1 MKERIQP
8 GYDWTQ
14 VPFFDRKD
22 LSLANSQPGKQ
33 GEPYGFSLR
42 RSGLVVQD
50 VTAFV
55 TGASRDARG
64 ASARSTPRDARRA
77 LGTNDGICFHPSES
91 GFSVA
96 DAPALSVDADT
107 GELLDAH
114 WGHRLKRWELQAS
127 ARELLPESR
136 LRVCYRHRQKQTD
149 FVRVYRRGEGEKAST
164 YYRGLQVCGSVW
176 SCPVCASKITER
188 KRQELVKVIEQHTKA
203 GGGVMLLTLTVP
215 HTRED
220 RAFEVADGLLEAFRS
235 FGMGRNAWTRLVP
248 GYVGSV
254 RSLEVT
260 HTVNG
265 WHPHL
270 HVLVLTSRP
279 LSDVQRFMLSD
290 LLHTSWSSVTLR
302 KGFAPLHRVHGLRLD
317 DGKQAGSYAAK
328 WGIPEELTKAHVKQ
342 GRRED
347 SRTPWALL
355 ADYTLNGDHQAGAL
369 FREFAQAFKGKSQLH
384 WSRGLKALFQLE
396 EKTDEQ
402 LAEET
407 HREEDVLAARI
418 GPADWSLIRRHELR
432 GLVLELLRS
441 SDWSAVVRLLD
452 HYRARGAAPGVVA
465 TKARKGTTPEESQT
479 GPGRERVA
487 LSDGSAGPVPSFN
500 VPDAD
505 GAALRSQS
513 GGHSP
518 C

>member
-1 MKERIQP
+1 M
-8 GYDWTQ
+8 
-14 VPFFDRKD
+14 
-22 LSLANSQPGKQ
+22 
-33 GEPYGFSLR
+33 FS
-42 RSGLVVQD
+42 
-50 VTAFV
+50 
-55 TGASRDARG
+55 GAD
-64 ASARSTPRDARRA
+64 ASAP
-77 LGTNDGICFHPSES
+77 
-91 GFSVA
+91 
-96 DAPALSVDADT
+96 SVDADT

-188 KRQELVKVIEQHTKA
+188 KRQELVRVIEQHVKA

-220 RAFEVADGLLEAFRS
+220 RAFEVADSLLEAFRA
-235 FGMGRNAWTRLVP
+235 FGQGRNRWTGLVP

-260 HTVNG
+260 HTSNG

-270 HVLVLTSRP
+270 HVLVLTSRS
-279 LSDVQRFMLSD
+279 LTDVQRLMLSD
-290 LLHTSWSSVTLR
+290 ILHGHWGTVTLR

-317 DGKQAGSYAAK
+317 DGRQAGNYAAK

-355 ADYTLNGDHQAGAL
+355 ADYTLNADRQAGAL
-369 FREFAQAFKGKSQLH
+369 FREFAEAFKGKSQLH
-384 WSRGLKALFQLE
+384 WSRGLRGLFDLGE

-402 LAEET
+402 LAAEVK
-407 HREEDVLAARI
+407 REEDVLAARI

-432 GLVLELLRS
+432 GLVLELLRC

-452 HYRARGAAPGVVA
+452 QF
-465 TKARKGTTPEESQT
+465 KGET
-479 GPGRERVA
+479 
-487 LSDGSAGPVPSFN
+487 
-500 VPDAD
+500 
-505 GAALRSQS
+505 
-513 GGHSP
+513 
-518 C
+518 

>member
-1 MKERIQP
+1 MDALFRPESTGQP
-8 GYDWTQ
+8 AAY
-14 VPFFDRKD
+14 
-22 LSLANSQPGKQ
+22 
-33 GEPYGFSLR
+33 
-42 RSGLVVQD
+42 
-50 VTAFV
+50 VTDA
-55 TGASRDARG
+55 GAAG
-64 ASARSTPRDARRA
+64 AAHAGQA
-77 LGTNDGICFHPSES
+77 LGTNDGICFHPSGS

-176 SCPVCASKITER
+176 SCPVCASKITEK
-188 KRQELVKVIEQHTKA
+188 KRQQLVRVIEQHTKA

-215 HTRED
+215 HQRQKD
-220 RAFEVADGLLEAFRS
+220 ADDIQNSAFWLADSLLEAFRS

-248 GYVGSV
+248 GYIGSV

-260 HTVNG
+260 HTSNG

-270 HVLVLTSRP
+270 HVLVLTSRS
-279 LSDVQRFMLSD
+279 LTDVQRLMLSD
-290 LLHTSWSSVTLR
+290 ILHGHWGTVTLR
-302 KGFAPLHRVHGLRLD
+302 KGFTPLHRVHGLRLD
-317 DGKQAGSYAAK
+317 DGRQAGNYAAK

-355 ADYTLNGDHQAGAL
+355 ADYTLKADHQAGAL
-369 FREFAQAFKGKSQLH
+369 FREFAEAFKGKSQLH
-384 WSRGLKALFQLE
+384 WSRGLKALFE
-396 EKTDEQ
+396 VEDKTDEQ
-402 LAEET
+402 LAQET
-407 HREEDVLAARI
+407 NREEDILAARI

-452 HYRARGAAPGVVA
+452 QYR
-465 TKARKGTTPEESQT
+465 
-479 GPGRERVA
+479 RET
-487 LSDGSAGPVPSFN
+487 
-500 VPDAD
+500 
-505 GAALRSQS
+505 
-513 GGHSP
+513 
-518 C
+518 